1 MSDPM
6 NTRPVDPPPPPAP
19 PPPPPSSTDGI
30 PPRRTSPVVW
40 LLLLALVLAA
50 AWYWYNRG
58 AVDTT
63 PPPDAQTATM
73 PAGPA
78 IGSEQEA
85 AAEAE
90 RERAAATERR
100 RESSPKAPKPVADR
114 DATPVARVQPAY
126 PAEAAR
132 VKAEGSVTVKVE
144 VDANGIPTSVTL
156 AKRSGERALDEAA
169 LEAVRQWRFQPAIR
183 NGKPVASTVEVPVD
197 FTME

>member
-6 NTRPVDPPPPPAP
+6 NTRPVDPPPTTTTIQDP
-19 PPPPPSSTDGI
+19 
-30 PPRRTSPVVW
+30 PPRRMSPVVW
-40 LLLLALVLAA
+40 LLLLAVLLAA

-58 AVDTT
+58 AMDTT
-63 PPPDAQTATM
+63 PPPDAQTGTL

-90 RERAAATERR
+90 RERAAAAERR
-100 RESSPKAPKPVADR
+100 RDALPKAPKPLADR
-114 DATPVARVQPAY
+114 DAAPVARVQPAY
-126 PAEAAR
+126 PADAAR
-132 VKAEGSVTVKVE
+132 VKAEGSVVVKVD
-144 VDANGIPTSVTL
+144 VGVNGMPTNVTL

-169 LEAVRQWRFQPAIR
+169 LEAVRQWRFEPAIR

-197 FTME
+197 FTTD

>member
-6 NTRPVDPPPPPAP
+6 NPRPADPPATTTTTTEAP
-19 PPPPPSSTDGI
+19 PP
-30 PPRRTSPVVW
+30 RRMSPVVW

-58 AVDTT
+58 AMDTAS
-63 PPPDAQTATM
+63 PPGAQTDTM

-85 AAEAE
+85 AAQAE
-90 RERAAATERR
+90 RERAAAAERR
-100 RESSPKAPKPVADR
+100 RESSAKASKPLADR

-126 PAEAAR
+126 PPEAAR
-132 VKAEGSVTVKVE
+132 VKAEGSVTVRVE

-156 AKRSGERALDEAA
+156 ARRSGERSLDEAA

-197 FTME
+197 FTMQ

>member
-6 NTRPVDPPPPPAP
+6 NTRPVDPPVTTSAP
-19 PPPPPSSTDGI
+19 QD
-30 PPRRTSPVVW
+30 PPRKPISPVVW

-58 AVDTT
+58 AMDTAS
-63 PPPDAQTATM
+63 PPDAQTDTT

-85 AAEAE
+85 TAQAE
-90 RERAAATERR
+90 RERAAAAERR
-100 RESSPKAPKPVADR
+100 REASTKAPKVLADR
-114 DATPVARVQPAY
+114 DATVVARVQPAY
-126 PAEAAR
+126 PPEAAR
-132 VKAEGSVTVKVE
+132 VKAEGSVVVKVD
-144 VDANGIPTSVTL
+144 VAADGIPANVTL

-169 LEAVRQWRFQPAIR
+169 LEAVRQWRFEPAIR

-197 FTME
+197 FTMQ

>member
-6 NTRPVDPPPPPAP
+6 NTRPVDPPATTTTTTTTEAP
-19 PPPPPSSTDGI
+19 PPK
-30 PPRRTSPVVW
+30 RMSPVVW
-40 LLLLALVLAA
+40 LLLLAVLLAA

-58 AVDTT
+58 AMDSA
-63 PPPDAQTATM
+63 PPPDAQTGTM

-100 RESSPKAPKPVADR
+100 RESSAQAPKAIADR

-132 VKAEGSVTVKVE
+132 VKAEGSVTVKVD
-144 VDANGIPTSVTL
+144 VGANGMPTNVTL
-156 AKRSGERALDEAA
+156 AKRSGERVLDEAA

-197 FTME
+197 FTMQ